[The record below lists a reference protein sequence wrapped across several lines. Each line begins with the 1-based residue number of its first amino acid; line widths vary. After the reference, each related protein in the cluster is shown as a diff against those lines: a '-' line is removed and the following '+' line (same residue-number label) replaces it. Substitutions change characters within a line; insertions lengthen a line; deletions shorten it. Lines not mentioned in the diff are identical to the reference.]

1 MFVIKKHVSNVKHE
15 RKEEKTMATK
25 TNATVNEPGIIG
37 QMYEDRKSKKRG
49 VLESRESK
57 YKTLMLR
64 DDEGKSFNITYSTF
78 KSNWRKYAGE
88 EVVQTSTQVEETK
101 TEEKKVVEKA
111 KKAVATPSEK
121 SMKFTTEEKIQAV
134 RATEKFIE
142 ERIKANNSSLEMFRN
157 SRGGILIGHKR
168 ATAFEVWVKYGID
181 RYDIFFRED
190 IASTLSKA
198 EFKELSTNTVYTEH
212 EGWKLRHGYRVANT
226 ELGNFI
232 DKLIVICDAYDKAKK
247 EQKENEKKE
256 KTETKE
262 K

>member
-1 MFVIKKHVSNVKHE
+1 MS
-15 RKEEKTMATK
+15 TK
-25 TNATVNEPGIIG
+25 TNVTVNEPGIIG

-88 EVVQTSTQVEETK
+88 DAIQTSTQIEETK
-101 TEEKKVVEKA
+101 AEEKKETAKA
-111 KKAVATPSEK
+111 KKTVSTSSEK
-121 SMKFTTEEKIQAV
+121 SMKFTTEEKIKAV

-142 ERIKANNSSLEMFRN
+142 ERIKANNSTLELSRN
-157 SRGGILIGHKR
+157 SRGGIIIGHKR

-181 RYDIFFRED
+181 RYDIFFRDD
-190 IASTLSKA
+190 IANTLDKS
-198 EFKELSTNTVYTEH
+198 EFKALSANTEYTEH
-212 EGWKLRHGYRVANT
+212 ETWKLRHGYRVANT

-232 DKLIVICDAYDKAKK
+232 DKLLVISDAYYKAKS
-247 EQKENEKKE
+247 EQKENEKK
-256 KTETKE
+256 KNTDTKE
-262 K
+262 KK